1 MHDARFFQSTRGKIV
16 AALRRR
22 RSATALELAGDFG
35 LSTNAIRQHLVVL
48 ERDGFVEEK
57 SVRRGPTK
65 PTFEYSL
72 TPDAD
77 TLFPQHYDKMLNAV
91 LKTVREKLGDGA
103 LATVLTDLGDRA
115 GERFNRKV
123 GDKQGRERL
132 EAIAELLREQGVDA
146 DVLETEVGFE
156 LREHNCPYAQT
167 VGEHPEMCSVI
178 HTALGK
184 SVPGTVKHIE
194 SLATGGDA
202 CRFEV
207 VLLGKANSTAAESPL
222 GGPSG
227 GTPPRS

>member
-1 MHDARFFQSTRGKIV
+1 MYDARFFQSTRGKIV

-22 RSATALELAGDFG
+22 RSATAVELADEFG
-35 LSTNAIRQHLVVL
+35 LSTNAVRQHLVVL
-48 ERDGFVEEK
+48 ERDGFVVEK

-72 TPDAD
+72 TAEAD
-77 TLFPQHYDKMLNAV
+77 SLFPQHYDKMLNAV
-91 LKTVREKLGDGA
+91 LKSVRETLGEDALKTVLGGLGDKA
-103 LATVLTDLGDRA
+103 AD
-115 GERFNRKV
+115 RFNRKV

-146 DVLETEVGFE
+146 DIVETSSGME

-184 SVPGTVKHIE
+184 SAGGKVKHIE

-207 VLLGKANSTAAESPL
+207 SLIENLETVA
-222 GGPSG
+222 
-227 GTPPRS
+227 

>member
-22 RSATALELAGDFG
+22 RSATAVELAGDFG

-72 TPDAD
+72 TSDAD
-77 TLFPQHYDKMLNAV
+77 SLFPQHYDKMLNAV
-91 LKTVREKLGDGA
+91 LKSVREKFGDDA
-103 LATVLTDLGDRA
+103 LNTVLADLGDRA
-115 GERFNRKV
+115 GERFARKV
-123 GDKQGRERL
+123 EGKEGRERL

-146 DVLETEVGFE
+146 DVVETGGGLE

-167 VGEHPEMCSVI
+167 VGEHPEMCNVI
-178 HTALGK
+178 HRALGR
-184 SVPGTVKHIE
+184 SIPTVVKHVE
-194 SLATGGDA
+194 SIATGGDA

-207 VLLGKANSTAAESPL
+207 SLIEHAS
-222 GGPSG
+222 
-227 GTPPRS
+227 